1 MYQKRKSTD
10 NHANANIL
18 CTKDE
23 FWAWVTALP
32 WWGHW
37 FQRPQTASCPQPN
50 CFSTLQGAEDATGVV
65 DNRELTSS
73 VQPVR
78 PWLSV
83 VRRPADSWHTDSP
96 SSDSDACVPWDT
108 TPRRGCD
115 TAHTSESSE
124 VFSTTM
130 TRLNRR
136 RDDRPYLSTGDTCRL
151 GSIRHVEERCD
162 VVLRRRVLRR
172 SSPRCPST
180 RQMSHRPRQRR

>member
-1 MYQKRKSTD
+1 
-10 NHANANIL
+10 
-18 CTKDE
+18 
-23 FWAWVTALP
+23 
-32 WWGHW
+32 
-37 FQRPQTASCPQPN
+37 
-50 CFSTLQGAEDATGVV
+50 
-65 DNRELTSS
+65 

-180 RQMSHRPRQRR
+180 RQMLHRPRQRRQRCSQLTSLLVRPSDFSKWSDPRYYRLV